1 LEIKTSKLEEVN
13 TALRVLLKRREE
25 DKAVLEE
32 KVLFNMR
39 ELVILLLEKPQ
50 RTGLDKRQKVYVS
63 ILESNLTDIISPFSR
78 RLSSLYLDLT
88 PTEMEVANL
97 VKHGKTTKEM
107 AELLDLSGRTI
118 DTHRDNIRRK
128 LGIKTKKT
136 PESPPFCLN

>member
-88 PTEMEVANL
+88 PTETEVANL